1 MSVHGLNII
10 ARLSK
15 GETWCP
21 ILESQQSRSEFRA
34 ADPIDSEKTTLCI
47 NIAWAAEQEELRGLL
62 GYLVVLSEAEAEVC
76 RLIWIPCVDCGGPKS
91 LVGPTSRNL
100 RNCIVSLF

>member
-1 MSVHGLNII
+1 MNVI
-10 ARLSK
+10 ARQSK

-21 ILESQQSRSEFRA
+21 IIESQEGRTEFRA

-47 NIAWAAEQEELRGLL
+47 NIAWTAEHEELSGLL

-76 RLIWIPCVDCGGPKS
+76 RLIWILCVDCGGPKS
-91 LVGPTSRNL
+91 LVSPTSTTAC
-100 RNCIVSLF
+100 NCIV